1 MELQLAGEVLLSDV
15 VRFQELLQ
23 EMDVEA
29 RGNGSLV
36 LGQRLLEAITE
47 CLQNLYI
54 YIYI

>member
-47 CLQNLYI
+47 CLQNVYI